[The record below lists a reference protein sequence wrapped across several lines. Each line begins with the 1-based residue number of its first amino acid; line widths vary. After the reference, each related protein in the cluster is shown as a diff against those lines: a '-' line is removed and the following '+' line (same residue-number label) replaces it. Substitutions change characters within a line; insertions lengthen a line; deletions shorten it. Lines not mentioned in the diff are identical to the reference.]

1 MIRPGRDDRRLLTL
15 LKPCTRGPGA
25 KTLLSSLPGRTF
37 FFALFPSTSYWATFI
52 ASLRDESSAHAS
64 KPYVDA
70 DGQLPDW
77 VGVQKSDPVP
87 EGTID
92 NCLSSRAVCERRLY
106 RTFSTFSRRV
116 ATDTVAQNEHN

>member
-1 MIRPGRDDRRLLTL
+1 MKVAQYEVLGNNAKKNVRPGRDDRSVLAS
-15 LKPCTRGPGA
+15 GPLVHGFSSVSSRR
-25 KTLLSSLPGRTF
+25 SSLAGRTSL
-37 FFALFPSTSYWATFI
+37 FASFPSTSYWATFTK
-52 ASLRDESSAHAS
+52 SLRDESSAHAS

-106 RTFSTFSRRV
+106 RTF
-116 ATDTVAQNEHN
+116 